1 MMEEAELEKDAKDI
15 IGYIHLSQEL
25 LSSDKSFPSIF
36 IAEGITTYIKG
47 FPVASI
53 FYSSLSVEV
62 CLLILVNKRLSGVND
77 KNRRRLR
84 QFGGLINKAYQ
95 LGILDEK
102 HRQLAHK
109 RAAYGPVVIG
119 DAV

>member
-15 IGYIHLSQEL
+15 MGYIHLSQEL

-36 IAEGITTYIKG
+36 IAKGVTIYIKG
-47 FPVASI
+47 LHVASI
-53 FYSSLSVEV
+53 FYSSLSVEM
-62 CLLILVNKRLSGVND
+62 CLLILVNKRLAVVND
-77 KNRRRLR
+77 KDRRRLR
-84 QFGGLINKAYQ
+84 QFGELINKAYE

-102 HRQLAHK
+102 YRQLANK
-109 RAAYGPVVIG
+109 RTAYGRVVIG